1 MGGEIYKN
9 KKSKFKKNGN
19 ENTLDAYI
27 TKNISKNLWWNK
39 SQEKENKQTESKSKI
54 EFLKKNIKATKVIPP
69 GMKQIKETPDNL
81 GYFETQFGTVS
92 VGYKKY
98 KKNTDIVFSLIP
110 ERVKKEYRI
119 PTRKFDSPSTYFG
132 GEMKGSKKNF
142 KASKLSF
149 KYDEETRRIEKL
161 ENDGDGIVD
170 KEDKLLYEDK
180 RESEKIK
187 ELQELRSNIPLKGRQ
202 HISEE
207 IEVLRNIQEEKK
219 EDNLALIKEIRK
231 FVRKI
236 NKGTL
241 KKIIE
246 SDEAVVRSQRIATF
260 SNLDDII
267 ILRKRA
273 EELLKHAFKISGEK
287 LKSINLNRLNKA
299 QLRELINKLI
309 KKTD

>member
-1 MGGEIYKN
+1 LGGETYKN
-9 KKSKFKKNGN
+9 RKSKFKKNN
-19 ENTLDAYI
+19 DENTLDAYI

-39 SQEKENKQTESKSKI
+39 SQKQENKQTESKSKI
-54 EFLKKNIKATKVIPP
+54 EFLKKNIKATKIIPP
-69 GMKQIKETPDNL
+69 AMKQIKETPDNL

-98 KKNTDIVFSLIP
+98 KKNTDVVFSLIP
-110 ERVKKEYRI
+110 EKVKKEHRI

-149 KYDEETRRIEKL
+149 KYDEETKKIEKL

-170 KEDKLLYEDK
+170 KENKLLYEDK
-180 RESEKIK
+180 RESEKIN
-187 ELQELRSNIPLKGRQ
+187 ELQELRSNIPLKERH
-202 HISEE
+202 HINKE
-207 IEVLRNIQEEKK
+207 IEVLRDIQEEKK

-236 NKGTL
+236 SKGTL

-246 SDEAVVRSQRIATF
+246 SDEAVVRSQRIANF
-260 SNLDDII
+260 SNTDDIVL
-267 ILRKRA
+267 LRKRT
-273 EELLKHAFKISGEK
+273 EELLKRVFKILGK
-287 LKSINLNRLNKA
+287 KFKSIDLNHLNET

-309 KKTD
+309 EKTD